1 MRKCITRGS
10 FRRHFILFYSRQDR
24 QIGLICTWYLH
35 NVALHVRSI
44 LVFLCQWPISSRTA
58 NVWKGQSPLQ
68 SPIVAKFLKAS
79 GKAASL
85 YINMVKYIYV
95 LSLCLFIYNIGY
107 YLSISLNVYLSLS
120 VSIYVFLCLPLYR
133 HGNVYLSLSLY
144 LCIDLESR

>member
-1 MRKCITRGS
+1 MQKIVS
-10 FRRHFILFYSRQDR
+10 MYLFTLS
-24 QIGLICTWYLH
+24 IYLYYI
-35 NVALHVRSI
+35 AIRCWRACMLAY
-44 LVFLCQWPISSRTA
+44 LWPISSRTA

-95 LSLCLFIYNIGY
+95 LSLCLFIYKIGY
-107 YLSISLNVYLSLS
+107 YLSISLNVYLFLS
-120 VSIYVFLCLPLYR
+120 VSIYIFLCLPLYR

>member
-1 MRKCITRGS
+1 MY
-10 FRRHFILFYSRQDR
+10 LFTLS
-24 QIGLICTWYLH
+24 IYLYYIAIRCWCACMLA
-35 NVALHVRSI
+35 N
-44 LVFLCQWPISSRTA
+44 QWPISSRTA

-107 YLSISLNVYLSLS
+107 YLSIYLSQFLS
-120 VSIYVFLCLPLYR
+120 ISLCVYISFSVCLSIGMVMSIYPSHCIYVQIQSQ
-133 HGNVYLSLSLY
+133 GNVYL
-144 LCIDLESR
+144 

>member
-1 MRKCITRGS
+1 MY
-10 FRRHFILFYSRQDR
+10 LFTLS
-24 QIGLICTWYLH
+24 IYLYYIAIRCWCACMLA
-35 NVALHVRSI
+35 N
-44 LVFLCQWPISSRTA
+44 QWPISSRTA

-107 YLSISLNVYLSLS
+107 YLSISLNVYLFLS
-120 VSIYVFLCLPLYR
+120 VSYISFSVCLSIGMVMSIYPSHCIYVQIQSQ
-133 HGNVYLSLSLY
+133 GNVYL
-144 LCIDLESR
+144 

>member
-1 MRKCITRGS
+1 MY
-10 FRRHFILFYSRQDR
+10 LFTLS
-24 QIGLICTWYLH
+24 IYLYYI
-35 NVALHVRSI
+35 AIRCWRACMLAY
-44 LVFLCQWPISSRTA
+44 LWPISSRTA

-107 YLSISLNVYLSLS
+107 YLSISLNVYLFLS
-120 VSIYVFLCLPLYR
+120 VSYISFSVCLSIGMVMSIYPSHCIYV
-133 HGNVYLSLSLY
+133 
-144 LCIDLESR
+144 

>member
-1 MRKCITRGS
+1 MY
-10 FRRHFILFYSRQDR
+10 LFTLS
-24 QIGLICTWYLH
+24 IYLYYI
-35 NVALHVRSI
+35 AIRCWRACMLAY
-44 LVFLCQWPISSRTA
+44 LWPISSRTA

-85 YINMVKYIYV
+85 YINMVKYIYL
-95 LSLCLFIYNIGY
+95 LSLCLFIYKIGY
-107 YLSISLNVYLSLS
+107 YLSIYLSIYLSLS
-120 VSIYVFLCLPLYR
+120 ISIYFSLCLYIFLCLPLYR

>member
-1 MRKCITRGS
+1 MY
-10 FRRHFILFYSRQDR
+10 LFTLS
-24 QIGLICTWYLH
+24 IYLYYI
-35 NVALHVRSI
+35 AIRCWRACMLAY
-44 LVFLCQWPISSRTA
+44 LWPISSRTA

-107 YLSISLNVYLSLS
+107 YLSISLSLS
-120 VSIYVFLCLPLYR
+120 MSIYFSLCVYVSISFSVCLSIGMVMSIYPSHCIYI
-133 HGNVYLSLSLY
+133 
-144 LCIDLESR
+144 CIDLESR

>member
-1 MRKCITRGS
+1 MY
-10 FRRHFILFYSRQDR
+10 LFTLS
-24 QIGLICTWYLH
+24 IYLYYIAIRCWCACMLA
-35 NVALHVRSI
+35 N
-44 LVFLCQWPISSRTA
+44 QWPISSRTA

-107 YLSISLNVYLSLS
+107 YLSISLNVYIFLS
-120 VSIYVFLCLPLYR
+120 VSYISFSVCLSIGMVMSIYPSHCIYVQIQSQ
-133 HGNVYLSLSLY
+133 GNVYL
-144 LCIDLESR
+144 

>member
-1 MRKCITRGS
+1 MY
-10 FRRHFILFYSRQDR
+10 LFTLS
-24 QIGLICTWYLH
+24 IYLYYI
-35 NVALHVRSI
+35 AIRCWRACMLAY
-44 LVFLCQWPISSRTA
+44 LWPISSRTA

-95 LSLCLFIYNIGY
+95 LSLCLFIYKIGY
-107 YLSISLNVYLSLS
+107 YLSIYLSLS
-120 VSIYVFLCLPLYR
+120 ISIYFSLCLYIFLCLPLYR

-144 LCIDLESR
+144 LCINLESR